1 MANTQAAR
9 EKLLEDFSVVIED
22 SQQLLKAMAA
32 APGERAQALRGDLER
47 KLGEAR
53 KRLTDL
59 QDGALER
66 GRAAVQYTDEYVHDN
81 PWQSIAVGAGVAAV
95 VGIVIGLML
104 ADRR

>member
-104 ADRR
+104 SDRR